1 MSGATGTAMDRRR
14 TLIVIPAYNE
24 EQTIRE
30 VLLELRRSA
39 PDFDRLVVT
48 DGSRDR
54 TPELVESLGERQL
67 NLLCNLGYGRAL
79 QAGFRYALAA
89 GYDVVVTIDADGQHD
104 PSDVPRLT
112 RALVETDA
120 DLIIGSRFLG
130 SELLPSSL
138 GRRLGQQVFSLLSSV
153 VVGRRLR
160 DTTSGLRAMRAP
172 VCRVL
177 ADGTFLDFHTE
188 ALVRLGLSGYRLAE
202 IPVAMRRRAHGRS
215 MHRWTSAVHYPL
227 KTLLLTLVATVDV
240 LLRRRELLDRRGEA
254 SPAEAPR
261 RGGLS

>member
-1 MSGATGTAMDRRR
+1 MGAAGTATGRER
-14 TLIVIPAYNE
+14 TLVIVPAYNE
-24 EQTIRE
+24 AETIRQ
-30 VLLELRRSA
+30 VLLELRRAA
-39 PDFDRLVVT
+39 PECDRLVVT

-54 TPELVESLGERQL
+54 TPEVVDSLNERRL
-67 NLLCNLGYGRAL
+67 GFLCNLGYGRAL

-89 GYDVVVTIDADGQHD
+89 GYDVVVTMDADGQHD
-104 PSDVPRLT
+104 PSDVRRLT
-112 RALVETDA
+112 RALREADA
-120 DLIIGSRFLG
+120 DLVIGSRFLG
-130 SELLPSSL
+130 PERLPSSP
-138 GRRLGQQVFSLLSSV
+138 GRRLGQQAFSLLSSL

-202 IPVAMRRRAHGRS
+202 IPVTMRRRSHGRS

-240 LLRRRELLDRRGEA
+240 LLRRRELPDRDSERGVERIRRRGRV
-254 SPAEAPR
+254 P
-261 RGGLS
+261 

>member
-1 MSGATGTAMDRRR
+1 MGAPGTTTEGGR
-14 TLIVIPAYNE
+14 TLVVVPAFNE
-24 EQTIRE
+24 EETIRE
-30 VLLELRRSA
+30 VLLELRRAA

-54 TPELVESLGERQL
+54 TPQLVESLGERQL
-67 NLLCNLGYGRAL
+67 SLLCNLGYGRAL

-89 GYDVVVTIDADGQHD
+89 GYEVVVTIDADGQHD
-104 PSDVPRLT
+104 PFDVPRLT
-112 RALVETDA
+112 RALRETDA
-120 DLIIGSRFLG
+120 DLVIGSRFLG
-130 SELLPSSL
+130 PDTLPSSP
-138 GRRLGQQVFSLLSSV
+138 GRRLGQQAFSLLSSL

-177 ADGTFLDFHTE
+177 ADGAFLDFHTE

-202 IPVAMRRRAHGRS
+202 IPVTMRRRAHGRS

-240 LLRRRELLDRRGEA
+240 LLRRREMLGRRGDGSA
-254 SPAEAPR
+254 TKIR
-261 RGGLS
+261 RDGGVS